1 MVRQITL
8 FEQINRIQ
16 YRIENMKKI
25 EINQLRKDIDA
36 IDSQLVE
43 LLAKRNNLTRQ
54 VGVYKSQTGV
64 PVYVPEREVE
74 LLSARKRQGESLG
87 VSAELVEDLL
97 RRIMR
102 ESYQTQDG
110 HFHCTNPDIRK
121 IVVFGGDGALGSAFV
136 RMFRLSGYL
145 VQVFEKEDWDRVE
158 EVVTSADLIIMAVP
172 INVTV
177 DVIKQLPPLPEHCI
191 LADLTS
197 VKSAPLEAMMEKH
210 TGPVVG
216 LHPMFGPDSS
226 FVKQIVVVCEGRMS
240 EQYQWMLEQIRI
252 WGCTLYDSEPSEHD
266 RAMQMIQIMRHFSS
280 FVYGRNLQLENP
292 DLEKLLAFSSPI
304 YRLELAMVGRLFAQ
318 NAQLYADIIFSSKDA
333 IELLKHYI
341 STYEELIK
349 LLEND
354 DKEGFKEIF
363 NDVSDWFGDYAVSFQ
378 KESRRLLL
386 KANDY
391 RSL

>member
-1 MVRQITL
+1 MP
-8 FEQINRIQ
+8 
-16 YRIENMKKI
+16 
-25 EINQLRKDIDA
+25 INQLRKDIDA

-64 PVYVPEREVE
+64 PVYVPEREIE
-74 LLSARKRQGESLG
+74 LLSARKRQGESMG
-87 VSAELVEDLL
+87 VNPELVEDLL

-110 HFHCTNPDIRK
+110 HFHCANPKVHK
-121 IVVFGGDGALGSAFV
+121 IVVFGGAGALGAAFV

-145 VQVFEKEDWDRVE
+145 VQVVEKDDWDKIE
-158 EVVTSADLIIMAVP
+158 EVVAGANLVVMAVP

-177 DVIKQLPPLPEHCI
+177 DIIKQLPTLPEDCI

-197 VKSAPLEAMMEKH
+197 IKSPPLDAMLAKH
-210 TGPVVG
+210 AGPVVG

-226 FVKQIVVVCEGRMS
+226 FVKQIVVVCEGRKR
-240 EQYQWMLEQIRI
+240 EKYQWLLEQIRI
-252 WGCTLYDSEPSEHD
+252 WGCTMYDSNPNEHD
-266 RAMQMIQIMRHFSS
+266 KAMQMIQIMRHFSS

-292 DLEKLLAFSSPI
+292 DLDQLLSFSSPI

-318 NAQLYADIIFSSKDA
+318 NAQLYADIIFSSKEA
-333 IELLKHYI
+333 IELLRHYI
-341 STYEELIK
+341 NTYEELVK

-363 NDVSDWFGDYAVSFQ
+363 SEVSEWFGEYANNFQ
-378 KESRRLLL
+378 QESRRLLL
-386 KANDY
+386 KANDH